1 MKTAENYLRRFIKEE
16 VSKILEDN
24 GAPSVGKDIKG
35 GAAADKAADKISGN
49 PVIQKSLDQITTAD
63 GLASF
68 LQDII
73 KAASEKGIDQN
84 EIKGAVKKIASAVS
98 SAK

>member
-16 VSKILEDN
+16 VSKMFEDN
-24 GAPSVGKDIKG
+24 GALSTGKDIKG
-35 GAAADKAADKISGN
+35 GAAADKAASKISGN

-63 GLASF
+63 GLGSF

-84 EIKGAVKKIASAVS
+84 EIKTAVKKLASAVA